1 LLGTPGSEADV
12 SGTSSRETRDAA
24 AGAIENAAGP
34 SSIGP
39 SSAAPS
45 SAALHVEL
53 RLPLAQFQLEC
64 NFETGREVV
73 VLFGPSGA
81 GKTTVLDCVAGFRA
95 PREGRVVLEDRILF
109 SNQAG
114 LHPRTSTAGALGTPN
129 VNVPVRRRHIGYL
142 SQQPALF
149 PHLSVR
155 QNVGYGLLDLPHEE
169 REARV
174 QAILERFRI
183 PHLSASRPAAISGG
197 EQQRVAL
204 ARALVCE
211 PELLLLDE
219 PLAALD
225 LRLKS
230 LLLDA
235 LFEWQRERA
244 VPMLYVTH
252 DRSEAYSL
260 ARRVLVME
268 QGRVVAD
275 GAPHAVF
282 DAPVSRD
289 QAALS
294 GYENIFEAVVE
305 EAHPEQG
312 TMTCRIVVPPQQAK
326 QGVAGGPVRTSLL
339 LESPL
344 ARRAEGEAAYLAVR
358 AGDILVATSLPTG
371 ISARNVLSGR
381 IRLIED
387 RDGMAEL
394 RVLCGAADG
403 AETEFC
409 VHITRGAMHD
419 LALEPGK
426 AVWLII
432 KTHSIQFV
440 RK

>member
-1 LLGTPGSEADV
+1 MSEANGRRGNGSAVSASNGASNGAPNGAPNDV
-12 SGTSSRETRDAA
+12 PRDASRSVPH
-24 AGAIENAAGP
+24 P
-34 SSIGP
+34 SG
-39 SSAAPS
+39 
-45 SAALHVEL
+45 AALEVEL
-53 RLPLAQFQLEC
+53 RLPLAHFPIEC
-64 NFETGREVV
+64 KFRMEREVV

-81 GKTTVLDCVAGFRA
+81 GKTSVLDGIAGFRT
-95 PREGRVVLEDRILF
+95 PPEGRIELGGRVLF
-109 SNQAG
+109 CSKN
-114 LHPRTSTAGALGTPN
+114 S
-129 VNVPVRRRHIGYL
+129 VNLPVRQRRIGYL

-149 PHLSVR
+149 PHLTV
-155 QNVGYGLLDLPHEE
+155 QENVGYGLLDLPREQ

-174 QAILERFRI
+174 QAILERFHI
-183 PHLSASRPAAISGG
+183 PHLAASRPAAISGG

-252 DRSEAYSL
+252 DRSEAFSL

-268 QGRVVAD
+268 MGRIVAD
-275 GAPHAVF
+275 GAPHRVF

-294 GYENIFEAVVE
+294 GYENIFEAVVQ

-312 TMTCRIVVPPQQAK
+312 TMTCRIVDPSRQARL
-326 QGVAGGPVRTSLL
+326 AGATSLL

-344 ARRAEGEAAYLAVR
+344 AMRSEGESASLAVR
-358 AGDILVATSLPTG
+358 AGDILVATSLPSG
-371 ISARNVLSGR
+371 ISARNILSGH

-394 RVLCGAADG
+394 RVLCAAG
-403 AETEFC
+403 ETETEFC
-409 VHITRGAMHD
+409 VHITRGALHD

-440 RK
+440 RS